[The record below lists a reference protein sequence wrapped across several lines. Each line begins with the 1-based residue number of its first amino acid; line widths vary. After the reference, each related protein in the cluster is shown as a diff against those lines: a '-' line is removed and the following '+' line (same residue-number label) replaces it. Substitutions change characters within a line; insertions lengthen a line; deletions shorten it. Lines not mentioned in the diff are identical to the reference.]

1 MVEGSRSGKDAVG
14 NRDSVGMEANRAHRA
29 RETVFE
35 IYRFVLEEIQA
46 EAHTQTCRKLIAT
59 DRYRDL
65 MGQHHLQP

>member
-14 NRDSVGMEANRAHRA
+14 NRDSVEMEANRAHRA

-35 IYRFVLEEIQA
+35 TCRFVLEELQT
-46 EAHTQTCRKLIAT
+46 EAHTETYRKLIAT

>member
-1 MVEGSRSGKDAVG
+1 MFERAGSGKDAVG
-14 NRDSVGMEANRAHRA
+14 NRDSVEMEANRAHRA

-35 IYRFVLEEIQA
+35 IYRFVLEELQT
-46 EAHTQTCRKLIAT
+46 EAHTETYRELIAT